1 MKREKRKRKND
12 KRERESERRSLGY
25 RVSSR
30 AIAENSLLKTE
41 PINRDQDIRNRM

>member
-1 MKREKRKRKND
+1 MKSEKEKRKNR
-12 KRERESERRSLGY
+12 RERERERRSLGY

-30 AIAENSLLKTE
+30 AIAENSLLRTE

>member
-1 MKREKRKRKND
+1 MRKRKEKTD
-12 KRERESERRSLGY
+12 ERERRSLGY

-30 AIAENSLLKTE
+30 AIAENSLLRTE